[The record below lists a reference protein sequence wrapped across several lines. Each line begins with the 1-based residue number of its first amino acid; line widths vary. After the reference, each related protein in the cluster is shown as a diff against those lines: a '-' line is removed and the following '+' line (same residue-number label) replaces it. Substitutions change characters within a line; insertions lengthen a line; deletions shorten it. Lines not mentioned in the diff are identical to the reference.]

1 MAKAIETIRNGT
13 MGLKKTCKEFN
24 VPRTTLQR
32 RARMLGDSSISAK
45 KGLGSRKPVF
55 SEAMENEL
63 VRHVKDMESMLFG
76 FSPSQ
81 LRKVAY
87 QYAEANE
94 IDHPFSQEEKAA
106 GIDWLKG
113 FMSRHQKSLSLRTPE
128 PTSAARARGFNQVS
142 VNTFFNLLEKL
153 QEKYKFTPD
162 RIFNVDETGI
172 TTVPNKPMRI
182 IGTRGKKQVGTLSS
196 AERGQLVTVEIC
208 MSASGYYI
216 PPMFI
221 YPRVRMKPELMD
233 QAPPGAIAEAHKSGW
248 MQSDIF
254 VKWFKHFCQCCN
266 PTADKPVLLILD
278 GHKTHTQNL
287 EFINMARERSVVV
300 LCLPPHCSHRL
311 QPLDVA
317 FMKPLMT
324 YYAQEVQNWLRAH
337 PGRVVT
343 TYQIAELFRGAY
355 LSAVTLRTATKGF
368 EKAGIWPVNRN
379 IFQKEDFAAAAPTDI
394 PDEAHHINAPDVP
407 QPVTGPVVPQPVT
420 GPVVPQPADGPV
432 DVPTINIRVVS
443 PLPKVTSS
451 VRRKTLRSGKTC
463 IITSSPYKRNLE
475 LEKTK
480 GPSSKEVKKKRTK
493 ESEPPSKKSK
503 KIRATTEEHG
513 PTPSTSGTAP
523 TSAQRKSS
531 NTNAECLYC
540 NEKFSDSLPGEIWIQ
555 CSQCKEWAHQDCSG
569 HEVGDFE
576 CEMCA

>member
-1 MAKAIETIRNGT
+1 
-13 MGLKKTCKEFN
+13 
-24 VPRTTLQR
+24 
-32 RARMLGDSSISAK
+32 MLGDSSISAK

-113 FMSRHQKSLSLRTPE
+113 FMSRHRKSLSLRTPE
-128 PTSAARARGFNQVS
+128 
-142 VNTFFNLLEKL
+142 
-153 QEKYKFTPD
+153 
-162 RIFNVDETGI
+162 
-172 TTVPNKPMRI
+172 
-182 IGTRGKKQVGTLSS
+182 
-196 AERGQLVTVEIC
+196 
-208 MSASGYYI
+208 
-216 PPMFI
+216 
-221 YPRVRMKPELMD
+221 
-233 QAPPGAIAEAHKSGW
+233 
-248 MQSDIF
+248 
-254 VKWFKHFCQCCN
+254 
-266 PTADKPVLLILD
+266 
-278 GHKTHTQNL
+278 
-287 EFINMARERSVVV
+287 
-300 LCLPPHCSHRL
+300 
-311 QPLDVA
+311 
-317 FMKPLMT
+317 
-324 YYAQEVQNWLRAH
+324 
-337 PGRVVT
+337 
-343 TYQIAELFRGAY
+343 
-355 LSAVTLRTATKGF
+355 
-368 EKAGIWPVNRN
+368 
-379 IFQKEDFAAAAPTDI
+379 AAPTDI

-420 GPVVPQPADGPV
+420 GPVVPQPDDGPV

-451 VRRKTLRSGKTC
+451 VRRKASRSGKTC

-475 LEKTK
+475 LEMTK
-480 GPSSKEVKKKRTK
+480 GPSSKEVKKNTK

-503 KIRATTEEHG
+503 KIRSTTEEHG

-540 NEKFSDSLPGEIWIQ
+540 NERFSDSLPGEIWIQ

>member
-1 MAKAIETIRNGT
+1 
-13 MGLKKTCKEFN
+13 
-24 VPRTTLQR
+24 
-32 RARMLGDSSISAK
+32 
-45 KGLGSRKPVF
+45 
-55 SEAMENEL
+55 
-63 VRHVKDMESMLFG
+63 
-76 FSPSQ
+76 
-81 LRKVAY
+81 
-87 QYAEANE
+87 
-94 IDHPFSQEEKAA
+94 
-106 GIDWLKG
+106 
-113 FMSRHQKSLSLRTPE
+113 MSRHQKSLSLRTPE
-128 PTSAARARGFNQVS
+128 ATSAARARGFNQVS
-142 VNTFFNLLEKL
+142 ANTFFDLLEKL
-153 QEKYKFTPD
+153 QEKYKFTQD
-162 RIFNVDETGI
+162 RIFNVDEIGI

-182 IGTRGKKQVGTLSS
+182 IGTRGKKQVGALSS

-266 PTADKPVLLILD
+266 PTADKHVLLILD
-278 GHKTHTQNL
+278 GHKTHTLNL

-300 LCLPPHCSHRL
+300 LCLPPHCSHWL

-355 LSAVTLRTATKGF
+355 LSAATLRTATKDF

-394 PDEAHHINAPDVP
+394 PDEAHHINAPDVPHPADGPVVPQPVTGPVVPQPVTGPVVPQPVTGPVVPQPVTGPVVPQPVTGPLVP

-451 VRRKTLRSGKTC
+451 VRRKTSRSGKTC

-480 GPSSKEVKKKRTK
+480 GPSSKEVKKT
-493 ESEPPSKKSK
+493 
-503 KIRATTEEHG
+503 
-513 PTPSTSGTAP
+513 
-523 TSAQRKSS
+523 
-531 NTNAECLYC
+531 
-540 NEKFSDSLPGEIWIQ
+540 
-555 CSQCKEWAHQDCSG
+555 HQG
-569 HEVGDFE
+569 K
-576 CEMCA
+576 

>member
-128 PTSAARARGFNQVS
+128 PTSAARA
-142 VNTFFNLLEKL
+142 
-153 QEKYKFTPD
+153 
-162 RIFNVDETGI
+162 
-172 TTVPNKPMRI
+172 
-182 IGTRGKKQVGTLSS
+182 
-196 AERGQLVTVEIC
+196 
-208 MSASGYYI
+208 
-216 PPMFI
+216 
-221 YPRVRMKPELMD
+221 
-233 QAPPGAIAEAHKSGW
+233 
-248 MQSDIF
+248 
-254 VKWFKHFCQCCN
+254 
-266 PTADKPVLLILD
+266 
-278 GHKTHTQNL
+278 
-287 EFINMARERSVVV
+287 
-300 LCLPPHCSHRL
+300 
-311 QPLDVA
+311 
-317 FMKPLMT
+317 
-324 YYAQEVQNWLRAH
+324 
-337 PGRVVT
+337 
-343 TYQIAELFRGAY
+343 
-355 LSAVTLRTATKGF
+355 
-368 EKAGIWPVNRN
+368 
-379 IFQKEDFAAAAPTDI
+379 
-394 PDEAHHINAPDVP
+394 PDVP

-451 VRRKTLRSGKTC
+451 VRRKTSRSGKTC

-480 GPSSKEVKKKRTK
+480 GPSSKEVKKNAPRKVSLLPRNQRKFGQLQKNMGLHQAQVELRRLLPKGKAQTQMLNVCIVTRSSLIVSPAK
-493 ESEPPSKKSK
+493 FGFNAHSA
-503 KIRATTEEHG
+503 RNG
-513 PTPSTSGTAP
+513 PTRIVPGMRSETLNVKCVP
-523 TSAQRKSS
+523 KS
-531 NTNAECLYC
+531 
-540 NEKFSDSLPGEIWIQ
+540 
-555 CSQCKEWAHQDCSG
+555 
-569 HEVGDFE
+569 
-576 CEMCA
+576 